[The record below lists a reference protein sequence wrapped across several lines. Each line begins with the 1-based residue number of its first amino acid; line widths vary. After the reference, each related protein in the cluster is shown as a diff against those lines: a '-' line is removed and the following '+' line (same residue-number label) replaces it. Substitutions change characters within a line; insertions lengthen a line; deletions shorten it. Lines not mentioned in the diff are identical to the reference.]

1 MALKDSIQGSI
12 RKATRRHAVGIDVN
26 SQAVR
31 IVALSCG
38 ARKGAP
44 VRIECVAAQPLAP
57 GVMAGVEIVDRQAV
71 ARALSAAFGCVPQHC
86 MSDALQCAMA
96 IPGSAAFITHLP
108 EQLANGYHR
117 EAAVEPAVLME
128 AERIAGIER
137 HALAVDWYVEDA
149 PPRLGDVAVAAT
161 AREHL
166 EARIDCAS
174 MAGITLATVDIEP
187 MAALRAMRHA
197 GGFELE
203 LSDPYAVVWIG
214 SDGVYGWCI
223 KDECIAEEISYPSPE
238 FACVADALRDLGR
251 EHANVCV
258 LVGGEIELLEGVCF
272 SLAEIGDVLGC
283 AVLQFDCSALGDGNA
298 MPASELMRDPALA
311 VAFGLALRGIA

>member
-1 MALKDSIQGSI
+1 MALKDSI
-12 RKATRRHAVGIDVN
+12 RKAMRRHAVGIDVS

-31 IVALSCG
+31 IVALSCS
-38 ARKGAP
+38 ARKSAP
-44 VRIECVAAQPLAP
+44 VRIECIAAEPLAP

-71 ARALSAAFGCVPQHC
+71 ARALSAVFGYVPQHC

-96 IPGSAAFITHLP
+96 IPGTAAFITHLP
-108 EQLANGYHR
+108 DQQANGYPH
-117 EAAVEPAVLME
+117 EASVEPAVLME
-128 AERIAGIER
+128 AERIAGVER
-137 HALAVDWYVEDA
+137 HALAVDWYVEDT
-149 PPRLGDVAVAAT
+149 PPRLGAVAVAAT

-174 MAGITLATVDIEP
+174 MAGITLATVDLEP
-187 MAALRAMRHA
+187 LAALRALRHA
-197 GGFELE
+197 AGFELE
-203 LSDPYAVVWIG
+203 LTDPYAVVWIG

-238 FACVADALRDLGR
+238 FSGVADALRDLGR
-251 EHANVCV
+251 EHVNMCV

-283 AVLQFDCSALGDGNA
+283 AVLQFDCSAQGDGDA
-298 MPASELMRDPALA
+298 IPVSELMRDPALA